1 MALKK
6 SISARGILAAILTLA
21 SLLAFAAGPGAAFA
35 GLGGCRT
42 DPVIVLSN
50 GRALQLAAEI
60 DTSISNVQSVV
71 YTVHAPIG
79 TYPLLIVYTDNPLR
93 NVERV
98 IYRADLLP
106 GRYSTETVVD
116 TTGSN
121 TSVIA
126 TGILVDALGRPLT
139 NRRTE
144 GRENQQLRLSFNN

>member
-21 SLLAFAAGPGAAFA
+21 SLLTFAAAPGAAFA

-42 DPVIVLSN
+42 DPVIILSN

-98 IYRADLLP
+98 IFRADSLP

-116 TTGSN
+116 TTGKSIGD
-121 TSVIA
+121 VVGEVLGLVKGLA
-126 TGILVDALGRPLT
+126 TGD
-139 NRRTE
+139 
-144 GRENQQLRLSFNN
+144 